1 MRYDLIIIGGGLVGA
16 SLALSLKSSGLS
28 IALVD
33 ARLPS
38 SDDARLFGLN
48 SSSCQFL
55 KNLQLWEQLLPY
67 ASPIHQVHVS
77 YQGRFGAVRLDR
89 EDVALPALGH
99 VVPAYVIETALND
112 AFAANETNCIAV
124 YRPAILETLSCHEGM
139 AEVSLR
145 MNDNTIELQSPII
158 IGADGT
164 ESTVRKQLGM
174 PAESHDYQQCAIVT
188 RTTLTR
194 PHQQIAYER
203 FNKKGAIAMLPL
215 PENECATIWTTEKN
229 AATRLLQ
236 LSDDAFLN
244 ELQTEFGY
252 RLGRL
257 QAINKRHTYP
267 LRMMRAKET
276 LHECVFLLGNA
287 AHTLHPI
294 AAQGLNLALYEVA
307 VLVEGLQT
315 KLTEAKTIS
324 MADLH
329 AMSKAIESQQA
340 ISIGVSHRLSQLLT
354 EPSFL
359 ISSLLPIGMIGF
371 DILSPVKKKF
381 IEKMLG
387 RAGRVPRLLLNVNGL

>member
-1 MRYDLIIIGGGLVGA
+1 
-16 SLALSLKSSGLS
+16 
-28 IALVD
+28 
-33 ARLPS
+33 
-38 SDDARLFGLN
+38 
-48 SSSCQFL
+48 
-55 KNLQLWEQLLPY
+55 
-67 ASPIHQVHVS
+67 
-77 YQGRFGAVRLDR
+77 
-89 EDVALPALGH
+89 
-99 VVPAYVIETALND
+99 
-112 AFAANETNCIAV
+112 
-124 YRPAILETLSCHEGM
+124 
-139 AEVSLR
+139 
-145 MNDNTIELQSPII
+145 
-158 IGADGT
+158 
-164 ESTVRKQLGM
+164 
-174 PAESHDYQQCAIVT
+174 
-188 RTTLTR
+188 
-194 PHQQIAYER
+194 
-203 FNKKGAIAMLPL
+203 
-215 PENECATIWTTEKN
+215 
-229 AATRLLQ
+229 
-236 LSDDAFLN
+236 
-244 ELQTEFGY
+244 
-252 RLGRL
+252 
-257 QAINKRHTYP
+257 
-267 LRMMRAKET
+267 MMRAKET